1 MQEPPMNILLNGK
14 TREVGNPAS
23 LDELL
28 AGLGVAPGN
37 VAVECDGVIV
47 PRDRL
52 TAEPVR
58 PGACVEIIHFV
69 GGG

>member
-1 MQEPPMNILLNGK
+1 MNILLNGK
-14 TREVGNPAS
+14 PREVGSPAS
-23 LDELL
+23 LTELL
-28 AGLGVAPGN
+28 AGLGVDPRN

-52 TAEPVR
+52 AAAPVR
-58 PGACVEIIHFV
+58 DGACVEIIHFV